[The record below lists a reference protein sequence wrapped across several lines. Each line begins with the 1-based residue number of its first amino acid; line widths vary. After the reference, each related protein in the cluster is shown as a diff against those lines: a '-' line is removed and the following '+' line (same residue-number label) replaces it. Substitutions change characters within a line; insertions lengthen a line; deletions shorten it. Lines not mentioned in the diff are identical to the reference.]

1 MKSDGGIFYPEPAV
15 GGSCEG
21 EVVAVGPMVD
31 DVEVGDRVAVRSY
44 RGTDVDMEDLGL
56 EYKLF
61 HESDIVG
68 VLEE

>member
-1 MKSDGGIFYPEPAV
+1 M

-21 EVVAVGPMVD
+21 EVVAIGPMVG
-31 DVEVGDRVAVRSY
+31 DVEVGEKVAVRSY
-44 RGTDVDMEDLGL
+44 KGTDIDMEDPGV

-68 VLEE
+68 VLEND